1 MAELQTTA
9 ESIVDD
15 FLNPENND
23 SNDSDAALRVVDEF
37 LTGQSGGASEQE
49 FILGEK
55 LGGGIRAGLAFWGD
69 TLAEKYR
76 HFKKS
81 YPQGEIARNPDDGE
95 LYYRKTPEGPFNKI
109 DPNMFTDPGGWSDL
123 PSDVLE
129 FGAQEGLTLLGET
142 LAFAA
147 LRRPPL
153 AAADRVRT
161 LLGRVLRGI
170 RTRPSALGE
179 EAGWLEHTGRA
190 GLGAGAGEVSRQLAQ
205 TLGGTQQETTGQQLG
220 RAGEMAAYAGL
231 GELATKPIIKGI
243 GAIRGIPLARLREGV
258 DPALRAAKRFRL
270 PHLTPG
276 QTVVNP
282 ILTRLERMGR
292 TMSTKMIT
300 HFEDQIKSA
309 RKAWSSLVN
318 SGANQNTITAN
329 IKRAVDDAESAI
341 YRQANV
347 RWKSLDS
354 ARTGEAI
361 MAGVMK
367 WDELAKKSITRL
379 YNRARSAETPTY
391 DISNLKTVADDV
403 VEGVR
408 YSAPSETVGTGLID
422 AAGVPITREVP
433 RDRRLGQQLN
443 QAVREVVETVR
454 DLNPDLPSVTHA
466 GGRIDDATEQLKE
479 LRRELWDI
487 KTPAPGDV
495 RRQEHRDAARLYD
508 AISKVMNNPVL
519 DTEDGARLWHE
530 AAGAASDRFMKLDK
544 AILMQ
549 VLKTDVRGGAS
560 DLARSV
566 IARGNQSDLEDLKDV
581 LPGIR
586 FMDISNFAAREI
598 FDNPALLKTM
608 DKDVLKTLF
617 RQPDL
622 DNIRGIVDDFERIR
636 TVGADLSKRFA
647 DNTNQRKGLTQ
658 FLLGAT
664 PRQTEDFI
672 ETISSHP
679 ESIDLIRQT
688 VLDGMAES
696 AIVRDSFDPATF
708 LSIYDKMNDSGLFRE
723 GALWTGDQLQNIKDL
738 SRYIEVSSGLSKSQI
753 QDAGTSL
760 MAAEAV
766 SPTAVATQ
774 GLSALPVMLHKVLL
788 VGGFGKLLTS
798 RAFSRIIRGRHR
810 RSPGPGQARWDS
822 DLLRGIS
829 AALAASIGRSSEEET
844 E

>member
-1 MAELQTTA
+1 MAELQTSA

-23 SNDSDAALRVVDEF
+23 SNDSDAARRVVDEF

-69 TLAEKYR
+69 TAAEKYR
-76 HFKKS
+76 HFKES

-129 FGAQEGLTLLGET
+129 FGAQEGPTLLGEAAAF
-142 LAFAA
+142 LAV
-147 LRRPPL
+147 RRPPV
-153 AAADRVRT
+153 AAADMART
-161 LLGRVLRGI
+161 LLGRVLGGI
-170 RTRPSALGE
+170 RTRPSAFGE
-179 EAGWLEHTGRA
+179 RASWLENTGRA
-190 GLGAGAGEVSRQLAQ
+190 ALGAGAGEMSRQLAQ
-205 TLGGTQQETTGQQLG
+205 TLGGTQRETTGQQLG
-220 RAGEMAAYAGL
+220 RAGEMSVYAGL
-231 GELATKPIIKGI
+231 GELAAKPIIKGI

-258 DPALRAAKRFRL
+258 DPALAVAKRFRL

-282 ILTRLERMGR
+282 ILARLERMGR

-300 HFEDQIKSA
+300 HFEDQIESA
-309 RKAWSSLVN
+309 RKVWGSLVN
-318 SGANQNTITAN
+318 SGANPNTITAN
-329 IKRAVDDAESAI
+329 IKRAVDNAESAI
-341 YRQANV
+341 YRRANV

-361 MAGVMK
+361 VAGVMK
-367 WDELAKKSITRL
+367 WDELARKSINRL
-379 YNRARSAETPTY
+379 YSRARSAETPTY
-391 DISNLKTVADDV
+391 DISNLKTLANDV
-403 VEGVR
+403 REGVR
-408 YSAPSETVGTGLID
+408 YSAPPEEIATGLLD
-422 AAGVPITREVP
+422 VSGAPITREVA

-443 QAVREVVETVR
+443 QAVREVVETVKN
-454 DLNPDLPSVTHA
+454 LNPDLPSVTHA

-479 LRRELWDI
+479 LRQQLWDI

-495 RRQEHRDAARLYD
+495 LRQEHRDAARLYG
-508 AISKVMNNPVL
+508 AISKVMNNPIL
-519 DTEDGARLWHE
+519 DTEDGAKLWQE
-530 AAGAASDRFMKLDK
+530 AAQEASDRFMKLDK

-560 DLARSV
+560 DLARSI

-608 DKDVLKTLF
+608 DRDVLKTLF
-617 RQPDL
+617 RQSDL

-708 LSIYDKMNDSGLFRE
+708 LSNYYKMDDSGLFRE
-723 GALWTGDQLQNIKDL
+723 GALWTSDQLQNIKDL

-766 SPTAVATQ
+766 SPTALATQ
-774 GLSALPVMLHKVLL
+774 GLSALPGMLHKVLL
-788 VGGFGKLLTS
+788 IGGFGRLLTS
-798 RAFSRIIRGRHR
+798 PAFSRIVRGRHR
-810 RSPGPGQARWDS
+810 RSPGPGRARWDS
-822 DLLRGIS
+822 DFLRGIS
-829 AALAASIGRSSEEET
+829 AALAADIGRSSEEET